1 MQGLMNRLWRTLE
14 TGAAL
19 ALGLMAALV
28 IYQVGARYLFGSP
41 PSWTEE
47 LARFLQVW
55 LVLLA
60 SPICVRR
67 GMHLAVDYVTPRLP
81 PGAAIALRT
90 GVLLISALFCLGL
103 AFYGARLLAVAVF
116 QTSPAL
122 GISMVWPYLAVPVSG
137 ILMAV
142 AAGVLIVSGLR
153 RSGGRRAVI
162 PALLITLALL
172 LLLGVPVAFAIGLS
186 GMAALVA
193 DGQIPFEII
202 PQRAFAA
209 LNSWAL
215 MAVPLFI
222 FAGELMNACGI
233 SRRTVEVV
241 GRLRGGL
248 PIVSVVSSMF
258 FASISGSSSASTAA
272 VGSMMIPAMRERGY
286 PTGFATALQA
296 AGGAIGPIIPPSIIM
311 IVMGYVTETS
321 IAALFVGGIVPG
333 FLMAAALIGINLRR
347 SRRYEAAFA
356 ASGGAPPRAEG
367 SLGRAVVGAL
377 PALGMPVVVLGGILA
392 GIFTATEAAGVAVA
406 YGLAVGFFVYR
417 ELRLRDLRPLLVS
430 AALRSCVVLFV
441 ATSAFL
447 LAWIIAVGRVP
458 DQVGGQ
464 VEALAGGQLSFL
476 IVCNIILIVVG
487 MFMES
492 ISAIIVIMPILF
504 PLALQLGID
513 PIHFGVLASV
523 NLCIGMVTPP
533 YGATLFVACTIAK
546 RSISDIA
553 GWTVRPVLAMVA
565 VLVLMTVFP
574 DAVTILPRWLGM
586 L

>member
-1 MQGLMNRLWRTLE
+1 M
-14 TGAAL
+14 
-19 ALGLMAALV
+19 
-28 IYQVGARYLFGSP
+28 
-41 PSWTEE
+41 
-47 LARFLQVW
+47 
-55 LVLLA
+55 
-60 SPICVRR
+60 
-67 GMHLAVDYVTPRLP
+67 
-81 PGAAIALRT
+81 
-90 GVLLISALFCLGL
+90 
-103 AFYGARLLAVAVF
+103 
-116 QTSPAL
+116 
-122 GISMVWPYLAVPVSG
+122 
-137 ILMAV
+137 
-142 AAGVLIVSGLR
+142 
-153 RSGGRRAVI
+153 I

-272 VGSMMIPAMRERGY
+272 VGSMMIPAMKERGY

-296 AGGAIGPIIPPSIIM
+296 AGGALGPIIPPSIIM

-356 ASGGAPPRAEG
+356 ASGNAPPAPDG
-367 SLGRAVVGAL
+367 SLARAILGAL

-406 YGLAVGFFVYR
+406 YGLAVGFFIYR

-464 VEALAGGQLSFL
+464 VEAMAGGQLSFL

-586 L
+586 M